1 MITDR
6 VICIISIVFVLTV
19 DCFGQIPVDQ
29 PEMPAIYKVTVD
41 PITGYDS
48 VIWYSSTEGLVDYY
62 AVCYSKITNPN
73 QPYIL
78 SEPIAIV
85 YPPDTVYINQFT
97 ESGAYSLGYSVIAVN
112 VLDEDNVVQSVY
124 DYPDSTVHAMAVFD
138 SCSAAVTIVW
148 NKYNKW
154 RGHIASYRIYQ
165 SVDNAPSQV
174 VAVINVEDVT
184 TYKARFVP
192 ANRNI
197 GFFIETIHEDGVR
210 SSRSNLV
217 TVYTAMPKV
226 PDYIVGHSV
235 ETGPGNKVNIDFTID
250 PETELSE
257 FKLLRSSGING
268 VFDTI
273 LRFRQSDSN
282 IMVTDDVDLNSGI
295 YYYQLVSI
303 NTCNKD
309 IQKSNIINNI
319 LLNVTNNGL
328 VNRLTWNPVEDWA
341 GETERYI
348 LYRTN
353 MDGTGRTDSVLLN
366 TELTW
371 SDDVSLFFTENNTF
385 SGRFCY
391 RIKAIE
397 RDNPFTQNSVAY
409 SNEFCIDVT
418 PGIGLPNA
426 FIPNNPSGENSLFQ
440 PIFLFQSTDYEM
452 VIYNRWGNKIW
463 EGHIPWDGTA
473 GNNPVPEGVYIY
485 QVKVF
490 YPDKTITL
498 SGHITVLYR

>member
-197 GFFIETIHEDGVR
+197 GFFKI
-210 SSRSNLV
+210 
-217 TVYTAMPKV
+217 KF
-226 PDYIVGHSV
+226 GHSV
-235 ETGPGNKVNIDFTID
+235 HCHAE
-250 PETELSE
+250 
-257 FKLLRSSGING
+257 SS
-268 VFDTI
+268 
-273 LRFRQSDSN
+273 
-282 IMVTDDVDLNSGI
+282 
-295 YYYQLVSI
+295 
-303 NTCNKD
+303 
-309 IQKSNIINNI
+309 
-319 LLNVTNNGL
+319 
-328 VNRLTWNPVEDWA
+328 
-341 GETERYI
+341 
-348 LYRTN
+348 
-353 MDGTGRTDSVLLN
+353 
-366 TELTW
+366 
-371 SDDVSLFFTENNTF
+371 
-385 SGRFCY
+385 
-391 RIKAIE
+391 
-397 RDNPFTQNSVAY
+397 
-409 SNEFCIDVT
+409 
-418 PGIGLPNA
+418 
-426 FIPNNPSGENSLFQ
+426 
-440 PIFLFQSTDYEM
+440 
-452 VIYNRWGNKIW
+452 
-463 EGHIPWDGTA
+463 
-473 GNNPVPEGVYIY
+473 
-485 QVKVF
+485 
-490 YPDKTITL
+490 
-498 SGHITVLYR
+498 